1 MARARVTISIEE
13 ELLEWVDGRAAERR
27 YKDRS
32 HFIESALADYRELLR
47 GGEIDAPAEGGG
59 TMRLKGEKI

>member
-1 MARARVTISIEE
+1 MVRARVTISIEE

-32 HFIESALADYRELLR
+32 HFIESALADYRELLQGR
-47 GGEIDAPAEGGG
+47 EVDVPAEGGG
-59 TMRLKGEKI
+59 TMRLRAEKI